1 MTIDELAKA
10 ANAINKRI
18 DNLVKQFGR
27 SSKAV
32 KQYETMIKANF
43 HQEGSFSTKSGILHV
58 SRSKKALSKVTNVEA
73 KFQKF
78 FEAPTVGSVKDKAVE
93 QLKEQGIN
101 NPTKEEIMKQV
112 ELSESAEEVI
122 KNNAYKYD
130 LYTDSDLKYAK
141 KTLNTRGRRKTWS
154 EIDKIVEI
162 LKKDYNDKEIQEPK
176 NEFEQ
181 LDGVYR

>member
-1 MTIDELAKA
+1 MTIDEMAKA

-27 SSKAV
+27 SSKTV

-43 HQEGSFSTKSGILHV
+43 HQEGSFTTKSGILHI
-58 SRSKKALSKVTNVEA
+58 SRSKKALSKVTNVEV

-93 QLKEQGIN
+93 QLKEQGITD
-101 NPTKEEIMKQV
+101 PTKEEIMKQV

-122 KNNAYKYD
+122 RNNAYKYD
-130 LYTDSDLKYAK
+130 LYTDNDLKYAK
-141 KTLNTRGRRKTWS
+141 ETLNTKGRRKTWS

-162 LKKDYNDKEIQEPK
+162 LKKDYNDKEMQEPK

-181 LDGVYR
+181 IDGVYR